1 MRLNHGPRAV
11 APLLSLVLGV
21 ALVACSSSNG
31 SPSAGAST
39 GGNGASQGAAASQ
52 GGNGGNGGA
61 SAQPSSGGN
70 GNGGASAQP
79 SSGGNGGPDDAVAV
93 GEQLVP
99 PNSTE
104 TSRTIMGNYWY
115 VMYESTDSPDSL
127 KSFYESKVPAVGL
140 MIISTTSSAG
150 SHSMLIARD
159 ETGDFGGSV
168 LMSPSASGSGS
179 MVIVAVGSS
188 N

>member
-1 MRLNHGPRAV
+1 MTSINGARAA
-11 APLLSLVLGV
+11 APLLAAALCV
-21 ALVACSSSNG
+21 ALVACGNSG
-31 SPSAGAST
+31 GPSATASNADGPASQAAIPQPST
-39 GGNGASQGAAASQ
+39 GG
-52 GGNGGNGGA
+52 GGT
-61 SAQPSSGGN
+61 SAQPQPSTGG
-70 GNGGASAQP
+70 GGGGA
-79 SSGGNGGPDDAVAV
+79 DDAVAV

-127 KSFYESKVPAVGL
+127 KNFYEGRIPAIGM

-168 LMSPSASGSGS
+168 SMSPSSSGSGS